1 MRTEDRL
8 YALAATRKGCGSS
21 EGGEGTKP
29 PSSFGTNEGDGE
41 SKYGGWL

>member
-21 EGGEGTKP
+21 EGGEGSKP
-29 PSSFGTNEGDGE
+29 ASYFGMNEGDGE
-41 SKYGGWL
+41 STYGGWW